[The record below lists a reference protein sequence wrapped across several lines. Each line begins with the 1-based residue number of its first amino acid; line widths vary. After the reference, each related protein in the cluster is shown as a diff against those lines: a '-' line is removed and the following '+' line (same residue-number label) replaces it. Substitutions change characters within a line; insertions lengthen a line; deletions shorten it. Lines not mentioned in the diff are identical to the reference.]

1 MGRKD
6 FSDLED
12 QIVSTV
18 KSALDAIDFVNL
30 KKDISNK
37 TEDTLNEFK
46 SKLKEYNVKVENKYG
61 FLNKKPKNDISEY
74 ISKRP
79 AGSVSGEDTL
89 NEFKSKLKEYN
100 VKVENKYG
108 FLNKKPKNDIS
119 EYISKRPAGS
129 VSGILYSIFG
139 LIGSVV
145 FGVLVF
151 IFLIFMLFFNGIIP
165 GTFATFGV
173 LLGFLVLSLGLFF
186 RGINLRNRLKRFKK
200 YVRFVEDNGII
211 PGTFATFG
219 VLLGFLVLSLGLF
232 FRGINLRNRLK
243 RFKKYVRFVEDNSYC
258 LIKDLAR
265 FAKEKEEFVLK
276 DLNKMI
282 DLGMFIEGHVD
293 EEKTY
298 FILNDDVYSDYLNLK
313 KQQIAKESNK
323 EKLNKKEEANEGLS
337 DSEREEI
344 KSIIEMGRNYIEQ
357 IKKVRNELY
366 KEEIAIKLD
375 KLQNIANQILDY
387 IEKNPK
393 KLQEVNK
400 FINHYLPITIKLIN
414 SYKDLSKQLVQG
426 ENIKNAKIEIEKSID
441 IINNAFENLLDDLFE
456 DIVLD
461 ISTDISV
468 LKTLFKQEGLTEEDF
483 KK

>member
-6 FSDLED
+6 FSELED

-30 KKDISNK
+30 KRDISGK

-46 SKLKEYNVKVENKYG
+46 SKLKEYNVKIENKYG
-61 FLNKKPKNDISEY
+61 LLNKKTKNDISEY

-79 AGSVSGEDTL
+79 AGT
-89 NEFKSKLKEYN
+89 
-100 VKVENKYG
+100 
-108 FLNKKPKNDIS
+108 
-119 EYISKRPAGS
+119 

-173 LLGFLVLSLGLFF
+173 LLGFLGLSLGLFF
-186 RGINLRNRLKRFKK
+186 RGINLRKRLKRFKK
-200 YVRFVEDNGII
+200 YVRFI
-211 PGTFATFG
+211 
-219 VLLGFLVLSLGLF
+219 
-232 FRGINLRNRLK
+232 
-243 RFKKYVRFVEDNSYC
+243 EDNSYC

-282 DLGMFIEGHVD
+282 DLGMFIEGHID

-298 FILNDDVYSDYLNLK
+298 FMLNDDVYGDYLNLK
-313 KQQIAKESNK
+313 KQQIVKESNK
-323 EKLNKKEEANEGLS
+323 EKLSKKEEANEGLS
-337 DSEREEI
+337 DSEREEL

-357 IKKVRNELY
+357 IKKVRNQLY

-387 IEKNPK
+387 VEKNPK

-414 SYKDLSKQLVQG
+414 SYKDLSNQLVQG
-426 ENIKNAKIEIEKSID
+426 ENIKNAKNEIEKSID